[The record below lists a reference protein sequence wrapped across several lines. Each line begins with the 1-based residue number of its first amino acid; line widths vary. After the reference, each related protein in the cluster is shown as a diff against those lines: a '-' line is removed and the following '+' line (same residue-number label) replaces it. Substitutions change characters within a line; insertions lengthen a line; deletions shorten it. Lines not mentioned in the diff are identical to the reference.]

1 MVEVKV
7 VLKQA
12 KKLLGECRSQ
22 DELLDDNI
30 EDYMLFCF
38 AALACA
44 NLDDVTRAKVL
55 YEKAILLDSKMPIAW
70 QGLYKLYSSG
80 KLAPEDRSIE
90 VCTRLAALR
99 LFYMTTTIK
108 YCFRNTEG
116 LTDVTFNSKD
126 GSFIKRLGCVSMH
139 CLSLFRENDISSAL
153 DIVDGSTDSLL
164 TFLPLSMI
172 SVHLLAEVE
181 NWERVIQASVFSLF
195 FINSAISCYETYL
208 VSSFWVNTLDF
219 LFLYSSSY
227 FSHLSVLHAING
239 GSPENALEDAESILN
254 DELASWHDFIL
265 VAELNMA
272 LSKDAMSLLVKS
284 AKMNPR
290 SSRVFFL
297 LGKALCRK
305 NPLKARSCLERAV
318 KIRPTNEEYV
328 RALDDVYC
336 EAGESVEQ
344 RLSLLNG
351 LFITLVHSL
360 SSNGYASN
368 THWDTVISELQH
380 VVRELTDDI
389 VSWAGLAEAYS
400 SRGNLQLIQVLM
412 RMHNLDAAAE
422 RCARWRS
429 CHGQDSA
436 LKNAVDL
443 LDAQVRLRLFDSTL
457 SDKRYNYLKTA
468 FNLLDSVISEKPRI
482 SLAYKLAADA
492 LFRNKYPS
500 WSVSCR
506 LSAIRSSIIF
516 YSVALHL
523 NQGNPWA
530 WNDLA
535 VALLYSAHLNN
546 SSEDAVKAL
555 ECLRKALSLCKCFQM
570 RSHFWTLIAEA
581 ERLSAIEGERND
593 APLSAALQQHYLV
606 RALQLNKANDE
617 AWLRLALLY
626 YTNGMDQSHMA
637 IETALKHNPQLAE
650 AWCAWALKA
659 DSEGI
664 IHEAMDMFRHSI
676 SIKPIVSDFV
686 V

>member
-1 MVEVKV
+1 MHGAS
-7 VLKQA
+7 LRDLSA
-12 KKLLGECRSQ
+12 PR
-22 DELLDDNI
+22 
-30 EDYMLFCF
+30 
-38 AALACA
+38 AL
-44 NLDDVTRAKVL
+44 
-55 YEKAILLDSKMPIAW
+55 
-70 QGLYKLYSSG
+70 
-80 KLAPEDRSIE
+80 
-90 VCTRLAALR
+90 
-99 LFYMTTTIK
+99 
-108 YCFRNTEG
+108 
-116 LTDVTFNSKD
+116 
-126 GSFIKRLGCVSMH
+126 SFI
-139 CLSLFRENDISSAL
+139 I
-153 DIVDGSTDSLL
+153 
-164 TFLPLSMI
+164 
-172 SVHLLAEVE
+172 
-181 NWERVIQASVFSLF
+181 
-195 FINSAISCYETYL
+195 
-208 VSSFWVNTLDF
+208 
-219 LFLYSSSY
+219 
-227 FSHLSVLHAING
+227 LSVLRAING
-239 GSPENALEDAESILN
+239 GTPENALVDAESILN

-272 LSKDAMSLLVKS
+272 LSKDATSLLVKS

-297 LGKALCRK
+297 LGKTLCRK

-336 EAGESVEQ
+336 EAEESVEQ

-351 LFITLVHSL
+351 LCAPRRPLWVRKRVVEL
-360 SSNGYASN
+360 CKAKQD
-368 THWDTVISELQH
+368 WDAVISELQH
-380 VVRELTDDI
+380 VVREVTDDI

-400 SRGNLQLIQVLM
+400 SRGNLQSSVNAYERVLEIDPESDYAICLIQVLM

-429 CHGQDSA
+429 CHGQGSA

-443 LDAQVRLRLFDSTL
+443 LDAQVQLRLFDNTL
-457 SDKRYNYLKTA
+457 SGERYKYLKTA

-492 LFRNKYPS
+492 LFRALKFQDELMMNLGIPAS

-516 YSVALHL
+516 YSVVLHL
-523 NQGNPWA
+523 NQENPWA

-570 RSHFWTLIAEA
+570 RSQFWTLIAEA
-581 ERLSAIEGERND
+581 RRLSAVEGGRND

-626 YTNGMDQSHMA
+626 YTNGAMDQSHMA

-659 DSEGI
+659 DSEGV

-676 SIKPIVSDFV
+676 SIKPIASAVMKYTAYLCQTMGSNKFDPATVMIDFNKVLLLRDGIESGDKNLLLHMGVLAELFGHYDDAV
-686 V
+686 VCVLKSGRDGHHLQRAQL